1 MGPLTFFLGLQ
12 VNRDRTHGTLH
23 LHQTKF
29 LDEILHEFGMS
40 NIKSSTTPLAIP
52 CKLSLTDCPE
62 SDHDKRFMTQFP
74 YRQLLGKLR
83 YLVTGTRLDI
93 CYSINFLSRF
103 MHNPG
108 FKHWKA
114 LLRVVRYLKFTRN
127 FGLLYSS
134 NSTLSPLTSII
145 GWSDSDWGGEMDTR
159 RSTAGFSF
167 VLAGAAVTWQ
177 SKKQTAVTLSTAE
190 AEFVAVALATKEGL
204 WIQMLIEELKIIPRI
219 SLKIYSDNLSCIY
232 LASNPKHSE
241 KTKHVDL
248 KYHFIREMVESHK
261 LQLEHSPM
269 DLMWADFL
277 TKSVPASKHESC
289 CDNLGLKRIR

>member
-1 MGPLTFFLGLQ
+1 
-12 VNRDRTHGTLH
+12 
-23 LHQTKF
+23 
-29 LDEILHEFGMS
+29 
-40 NIKSSTTPLAIP
+40 
-52 CKLSLTDCPE
+52 
-62 SDHDKRFMTQFP
+62 
-74 YRQLLGKLR
+74 
-83 YLVTGTRLDI
+83 
-93 CYSINFLSRF
+93 
-103 MHNPG
+103 
-108 FKHWKA
+108 
-114 LLRVVRYLKFTRN
+114 
-127 FGLLYSS
+127 
-134 NSTLSPLTSII
+134 
-145 GWSDSDWGGEMDTR
+145 MDTR
-159 RSTAGFSF
+159 RSIAGFSF

-219 SLKIYSDNLSCIY
+219 SLKIYCDNLSCIY

-261 LQLEHSPM
+261 LQLEHSPT

-277 TKSVPASKHESC
+277 TKSMPASKHESC